1 MKPEMKQR
9 MRRSMLFVPGANAA
23 MVSNAFI
30 YQADAI
36 MFDLEDSVILREKDA
51 ARRLVFHALQHPL
64 YQEVETIVRVN
75 ALDSL
80 YGLDDLEAVVRGGAD
95 IVRLPKTDDAQDVID
110 MEREIARIEAECGRE
125 LGSTGMLAAIESAQG
140 ITQALAIA
148 QSSPRL
154 IGIAL
159 GAEDYVRNLRTER
172 SAEGVELLFARC
184 SILQAA
190 RAVGIQAF
198 DTVYSDANNE
208 AGFLQE
214 AALIKQLGFDGKS
227 LINPRQI
234 ELLHNLYAPTQKEV
248 RHAQAVVDAAEA
260 AEAEGRGVVSLNG
273 KMVDSPVIERARA
286 VLKRAV
292 LSGLR
297 DE

>member
-1 MKPEMKQR
+1 MKPEMKQK

-64 YQEVETIVRVN
+64 YQEIETIVRVN
-75 ALDSL
+75 ALDSI
-80 YGLDDLEAVVRGGAD
+80 YGLADLEAVVRGGAD
-95 IVRLPKTDDAQDVID
+95 IVRLPKTDSAQDVID
-110 MEREIARIEAECGRE
+110 MEREIERIEGECDRE
-125 LGSTGMLAAIESAQG
+125 IGSTGLLAAIESAQG

-148 QSSPRL
+148 QASPRL

-159 GAEDYVRNLRTER
+159 GAEDYVRTLRTER
-172 SAEGVELLFARC
+172 SPEGIELLFARC

-248 RHAQAVVDAAEA
+248 RHAQAVVEAAEA

-286 VLKRAV
+286 VLQRAV

>member
-1 MKPEMKQR
+1 MKPEMKNR

-30 YQADAI
+30 YQVDAL

-51 ARRLVFHALQHPL
+51 ARRLVYHALQHPL
-64 YQEVETIVRVN
+64 YQDVETIVRVN
-75 ALDSL
+75 ALDSA
-80 YGLDDLEAVVRGGAD
+80 YGLADLEAVVRGGAD
-95 IVRLPKTDDAQDVID
+95 IVRLPKTDNAKDVED
-110 MEREIARIEAECGRE
+110 MAHEISRIESECGRE
-125 LGSTGMLAAIESAQG
+125 VGSTGLLAAIESAQG

-148 QSSPRL
+148 QASPRL
-154 IGIAL
+154 MGIAL

-172 SAEGVELLFARC
+172 SPEGIELLFARC

-234 ELLHNLYAPTQKEV
+234 ELLHNLYAPTEKEV
-248 RHAQAVVDAAEA
+248 RHAQAVVDAAVA

-273 KMVDSPVIERARA
+273 KMVDSPVIERARL
-286 VLKRAV
+286 VLQRAV
-292 LSGLR
+292 SGLR
-297 DE
+297 EE